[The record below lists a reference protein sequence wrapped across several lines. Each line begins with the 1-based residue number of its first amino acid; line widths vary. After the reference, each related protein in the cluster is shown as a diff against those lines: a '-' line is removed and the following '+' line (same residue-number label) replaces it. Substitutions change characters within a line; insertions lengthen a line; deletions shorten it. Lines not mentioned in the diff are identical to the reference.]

1 MLSNNIFKTL
11 FVQYHYL
18 YLISQLTIDNQTIM
32 KKVSNI
38 LARKGSIVI
47 AIDGSTTVLDAL
59 KLMSEKN
66 IGSVV
71 IIEDGVY
78 AGLLTERDYA
88 RKVILQGKSSLE
100 TQVREIMSTD
110 FPHMIPENSVETC
123 MHVMSENNI
132 RYLPVFKDN
141 QLCGIISISDVVTET
156 ILSHEETIEHLKS
169 YIQS

>member
-1 MLSNNIFKTL
+1 
-11 FVQYHYL
+11 
-18 YLISQLTIDNQTIM
+18 M

-38 LARKGSIVI
+38 LARKGSAVI
-47 AIDGSTTVLDAL
+47 AIDGGTTVLDAL
-59 KLMSEKN
+59 KLMSDKN

-71 IIEDGVY
+71 ITENDKY

-110 FPHMIPENSVETC
+110 FPRMIPGNSVETC
-123 MHVMSENNI
+123 MHVMSENNL
-132 RYLPVFKDN
+132 RYLPIFNGD

-156 ILSHEETIEHLKS
+156 ILSHEETIEELKN

>member
-1 MLSNNIFKTL
+1 
-11 FVQYHYL
+11 
-18 YLISQLTIDNQTIM
+18 M
-32 KKVSNI
+32 KKISNI
-38 LARKGSIVI
+38 LHRKGSSVV

-59 KLMSEKN
+59 KLMADKN

-71 IIEDGVY
+71 ITEDGDY

-100 TQVREIMSTD
+100 TQVREIMSTH
-110 FPHMIPENSVETC
+110 FPRMIPENSVETC

-132 RYLPVFKDN
+132 RYLPIFKNDE
-141 QLCGIISISDVVTET
+141 LCGIVSISDVVTET
-156 ILSHEETIEHLKS
+156 ILSHEETIEQLKS

>member
-1 MLSNNIFKTL
+1 
-11 FVQYHYL
+11 
-18 YLISQLTIDNQTIM
+18 M

-38 LARKGSIVI
+38 LARKGSAVI
-47 AIDGSTTVLDAL
+47 AIDGSTTVLEAL
-59 KLMSEKN
+59 KLMADKN

-71 IIEDGVY
+71 ITENNAY

-110 FPHMIPENSVETC
+110 FPRMIPENSVETC
-123 MHVMSENNI
+123 MHVMSENNL
-132 RYLPVFKDN
+132 RYLPIFKDGI
-141 QLCGIISISDVVTET
+141 LCGIISISDVVTET
-156 ILSHEETIEHLKS
+156 ILSHEETIEQLKS